1 MAYSTYLFHPI
12 LLCVVFR
19 CLRGSD
25 PQLNAASDLPTLALA
40 LGVTLLF
47 SWLSW
52 TRFEQPV
59 LARAHRFKY

>member
-1 MAYSTYLFHPI
+1 
-12 LLCVVFR
+12 
-19 CLRGSD
+19 
-25 PQLNAASDLPTLALA
+25 LPTLALA